1 MPKLV
6 EPPPDEERD
15 RLIEPKE
22 IEPVRVVLDPSSPSV
37 RSIVRTVIITLVLI
51 FVANRIEGVIGALT
65 YLFFL
70 LVLSIFFAYLLDP
83 LVKLIRRPFK
93 ARSIERFMPRA
104 LAIVIAYLFVFSIL
118 GLTIA
123 NIAPQV
129 SQQARDF
136 AESLPAY
143 GASMQRTVND
153 LERRFDRLRIPPDI
167 EERIN
172 EQASFIAGTIT
183 GAVAGSFVS
192 FITFVPWLVVIPIL
206 GFFFLKDV
214 NLFRLTVLRLFPAG
228 EWRMRA
234 DGILS
239 DANET
244 LAAYARAQIISCVLI
259 GIVCTIAFYIIGL
272 KYALLLGI
280 LAGILEFI
288 PLLGPLTLAIIAVS
302 TAAFGDVPFRAWP
315 TLVFLI
321 TLRVVHDYI
330 TYPRIVR
337 GGIHLHPVAIIL
349 SVLAGEQ
356 IAGIPGVFLAIPVV
370 ALITVAYKHFLE
382 HQGSRTLFEGLVH
395 EDRKL
400 DDAFVPEESK
410 PDKGRTP

>member
-1 MPKLV
+1 MPRPIDTQITEDTDEQLV
-6 EPPPDEERD
+6 
-15 RLIEPKE
+15 EPKE
-22 IEPVRVVLDPSSPSV
+22 IEPIRVVLDPSSPSIG
-37 RSIVRTVIITLVLI
+37 SIVRVTIVAMI
-51 FVANRIEGVIGALT
+51 FVFVGTRLESFIGSLT

-70 LVLSIFFAYLLDP
+70 VVLSVFFAYLIDP
-83 LVKLIRRPFK
+83 LVKLIREPFK
-93 ARSIERFMPRA
+93 RRAIERFMPRG
-104 LAIVIAYLFVFSIL
+104 LAIAIAYVFVFTVL

-123 NIAPQV
+123 NIAPRA

-136 AESLPAY
+136 ADSLPAY
-143 GASMQRTVND
+143 GASMQRTLND
-153 LERRFDRLRIPPDI
+153 LERRFDRLRIP
-167 EERIN
+167 EEVQTRLS
-172 EQASFIAGTIT
+172 EQATFIAATIT

-192 FITFVPWLVVIPIL
+192 FLTFVPWLIVIPIL

-214 NLFRLTVLRLFPAG
+214 NLFRLAVLRLFPAG

-239 DANET
+239 DANEM

-259 GIVCTIAFYIIGL
+259 GTICTIAFYFIGL

-280 LAGILEFI
+280 LAGVLEFI
-288 PLLGPLTLAIIAVS
+288 PLLGPLTLGLIAVA
-302 TAAFGDVPFRAWP
+302 TAGFGDVPVRAWP
-315 TLVFLI
+315 TLIFLI
-321 TLRVVHDYI
+321 SLRVVHDYI

-370 ALITVAYKHFLE
+370 ALGTVAYKHFLE

-395 EDRKL
+395 EEK
-400 DDAFVPEESK
+400 K
-410 PDKGRTP
+410 PDHLEEGN